1 MTALDAYLDAMS
13 AGMDIVAA
21 AQGLSDR
28 ELIAQ
33 GASDIAARD
42 LLRLCDT
49 YFGKC
54 GFSAKQRAAR
64 QTTHCLL
71 YTSDAADE

>member
-1 MTALDAYLDAMS
+1 MTALDAYLNAVN

-21 AQGLSDR
+21 VQGLSDR
-28 ELIAQ
+28 ELIAR

-49 YFGKC
+49 YFELAPESWTGLIL
-54 GFSAKQRAAR
+54 GG
-64 QTTHCLL
+64 
-71 YTSDAADE
+71 